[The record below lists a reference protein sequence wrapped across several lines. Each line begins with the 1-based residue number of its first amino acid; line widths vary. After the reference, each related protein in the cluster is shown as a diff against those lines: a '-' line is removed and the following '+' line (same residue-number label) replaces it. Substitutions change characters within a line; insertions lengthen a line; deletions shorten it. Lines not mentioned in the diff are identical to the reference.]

1 MFKTVLKNKGRAFVR
16 LSREDGYYQLSLLFL
31 SAVADWFC
39 VAREVVSEKCFQ
51 TEREAAVADFV
62 PICRK
67 IDANA
72 LSEKDYETR
81 ISFEPCHDAELSL
94 VMKAVI
100 GTLEVR
106 KKYPISLERYALE
119 VFGITDI
126 WNPENYLNRKAPF

>member
-51 TEREAAVADFV
+51 TEQEAAVADFV

-81 ISFEPCHDAELSL
+81 ISFE
-94 VMKAVI
+94 
-100 GTLEVR
+100 
-106 KKYPISLERYALE
+106 RYALE